1 MPRGRRGP
9 FRENGVRR
17 PLWRRRSRAEP
28 RRRAAPRVR
37 GRGGG
42 RRGHAQDAGRRLLEG
57 GDAGSREE
65 RRPPHGLLATRRAPR
80 GAEEPAALP
89 WGHHGLRAVAADQG
103 SHGDASLE
111 AHEGGKRDR
120 AARDVQ
126 RLAPRGAG
134 LADGKR
140 HFCAASGDGSRRR
153 RSQRRVLRSARI
165 KVRGARAVDAMPA
178 RWRGGA
184 GLAPPGWAHPT
195 RWLICAQVLQRGSQ
209 LAREAGAVFRSAQS
223 PRSDGIC
230 LHQADRGDVR
240 DRDQRRGAR
249 EQLGRGRRAA
259 GGADVRG
266 TAPGRPGVRVRVGG
280 VPQRPGHGGWG
291 LEGSRGSR
299 RARRGGREPQAAR
312 ARRGTRARRHLA
324 QPRRRGRRP
333 PEARRGHPRYGP
345 AEPPHR
351 GLVR

>member
-153 RSQRRVLRSARI
+153 RSQRRVL
-165 KVRGARAVDAMPA
+165 
-178 RWRGGA
+178 
-184 GLAPPGWAHPT
+184 
-195 RWLICAQVLQRGSQ
+195 QRGPQ

-291 LEGSRGSR
+291 LAGGRGSR

-312 ARRGTRARRHLA
+312 ARRGTCARRHLA

-345 AEPPHR
+345 AESPRR
-351 GLVR
+351 GLG

>member
-165 KVRGARAVDAMPA
+165 QSSRRPRRRRDACSMA
-178 RWRGGA
+178 WR
-184 GLAPPGWAHPT
+184 
-195 RWLICAQVLQRGSQ
+195 
-209 LAREAGAVFRSAQS
+209 
-223 PRSDGIC
+223 
-230 LHQADRGDVR
+230 
-240 DRDQRRGAR
+240 
-249 EQLGRGRRAA
+249 
-259 GGADVRG
+259 
-266 TAPGRPGVRVRVGG
+266 
-280 VPQRPGHGGWG
+280 
-291 LEGSRGSR
+291 RGSR
-299 RARRGGREPQAAR
+299 TARLGAPDALVDLRTGPTTWPSTRSRSRGGFPKCSVSSKRWNLPPSSR
-312 ARRGTRARRHLA
+312 
-324 QPRRRGRRP
+324 PR
-333 PEARRGHPRYGP
+333 
-345 AEPPHR
+345 
-351 GLVR
+351 

>member
-165 KVRGARAVDAMPA
+165 KFHGARAVDAMPA

-184 GLAPPGWAHPT
+184 GLALDGVA
-195 RWLICAQVLQRGSQ
+195 
-209 LAREAGAVFRSAQS
+209 ARVSHRPAGRT
-223 PRSDGIC
+223 
-230 LHQADRGDVR
+230 
-240 DRDQRRGAR
+240 
-249 EQLGRGRRAA
+249 RRA
-259 GGADVRG
+259 G
-266 TAPGRPGVRVRVGG
+266 
-280 VPQRPGHGGWG
+280 
-291 LEGSRGSR
+291 
-299 RARRGGREPQAAR
+299 
-312 ARRGTRARRHLA
+312 
-324 QPRRRGRRP
+324 
-333 PEARRGHPRYGP
+333 
-345 AEPPHR
+345 
-351 GLVR
+351 

>member
-184 GLAPPGWAHPT
+184 GLALDGVA
-195 RWLICAQVLQRGSQ
+195 
-209 LAREAGAVFRSAQS
+209 ARVSRSMAW
-223 PRSDGIC
+223 R
-230 LHQADRGDVR
+230 
-240 DRDQRRGAR
+240 
-249 EQLGRGRRAA
+249 
-259 GGADVRG
+259 
-266 TAPGRPGVRVRVGG
+266 
-280 VPQRPGHGGWG
+280 
-291 LEGSRGSR
+291 RGSR
-299 RARRGGREPQAAR
+299 TARLGAPDALVDLRTGPTTWPSTRSRSRGGFPKCSVSSKRWNLPPSSR
-312 ARRGTRARRHLA
+312 
-324 QPRRRGRRP
+324 PR
-333 PEARRGHPRYGP
+333 
-345 AEPPHR
+345 
-351 GLVR
+351 

>member
-140 HFCAASGDGSRRR
+140 HFCPASGDGSRRR

-165 KVRGARAVDAMPA
+165 KFRGARAVDAMPA
-178 RWRGGA
+178 RWRGG
-184 GLAPPGWAHPT
+184 
-195 RWLICAQVLQRGSQ
+195 
-209 LAREAGAVFRSAQS
+209 
-223 PRSDGIC
+223 
-230 LHQADRGDVR
+230 
-240 DRDQRRGAR
+240 
-249 EQLGRGRRAA
+249 
-259 GGADVRG
+259 
-266 TAPGRPGVRVRVGG
+266 
-280 VPQRPGHGGWG
+280 
-291 LEGSRGSR
+291 GSRTARLGAPDALVDLRTGPTTWPSTRSR
-299 RARRGGREPQAAR
+299 SRGGFPKCSVSSKRWNLPPSSR
-312 ARRGTRARRHLA
+312 
-324 QPRRRGRRP
+324 PR
-333 PEARRGHPRYGP
+333 
-345 AEPPHR
+345 
-351 GLVR
+351 

>member
-178 RWRGGA
+178 RWRGG
-184 GLAPPGWAHPT
+184 
-195 RWLICAQVLQRGSQ
+195 
-209 LAREAGAVFRSAQS
+209 
-223 PRSDGIC
+223 
-230 LHQADRGDVR
+230 
-240 DRDQRRGAR
+240 
-249 EQLGRGRRAA
+249 
-259 GGADVRG
+259 
-266 TAPGRPGVRVRVGG
+266 
-280 VPQRPGHGGWG
+280 
-291 LEGSRGSR
+291 GSRTARLGAPDALVDLRTGPTTWPSTRSR
-299 RARRGGREPQAAR
+299 SRGGFPKCSVSSKRWNLPPSSR
-312 ARRGTRARRHLA
+312 
-324 QPRRRGRRP
+324 PR
-333 PEARRGHPRYGP
+333 
-345 AEPPHR
+345 
-351 GLVR
+351 